1 MKEISD
7 TFLACLGISNTIIL
21 LCILIIIAKYVK
33 QIMID
38 SSYPIVLVLLSNVAS
53 SICKSSIA
61 SIYGLVSTIIV
72 YLIELVIL
80 IYSIIQL
87 NKYLKIAK
95 KLKERKLIE
104 KIMMYFWTKNISND
118 SKYYKEYCKKI

>member
-1 MKEISD
+1 MKEISN
-7 TFLACLGISNTIIL
+7 TFLACLGILNTIIL
-21 LCILIIIAKYVK
+21 LCILIIIAKNIK

-38 SSYPIVLVLLSNVAS
+38 SSYPIVLVLLSTVAS

-61 SIYGLVSTIIV
+61 SIYGLVSTII

-80 IYSIIQL
+80 IYSTIQL

-104 KIMMYFWTKNISND
+104 EHNNDQGHSN
-118 SKYYKEYCKKI
+118 

>member
-21 LCILIIIAKYVK
+21 LCILIIIAKNTK

-38 SSYPIVLVLLSNVAS
+38 SSYPIVLALLSNVAS

-104 KIMMYFWTKNISND
+104 EHNND
-118 SKYYKEYCKKI
+118 QGHRN

>member
-21 LCILIIIAKYVK
+21 LCILIIIAKNVK

-53 SICKSSIA
+53 SKSSIA
-61 SIYGLVSTIIV
+61 SIYGLVSTFIV

-87 NKYLKIAK
+87 NKYLKNAK
-95 KLKERKLIE
+95 KSKERKLIE
-104 KIMMYFWTKNISND
+104 EHNNDQEHSN
-118 SKYYKEYCKKI
+118 

>member
-21 LCILIIIAKYVK
+21 LCILIIIAKNIK
-33 QIMID
+33 QIIID
-38 SSYPIVLVLLSNVAS
+38 SSYPIVLVLLSTVAS

-80 IYSIIQL
+80 IYSTIQL

-95 KLKERKLIE
+95 KLERRKLIE
-104 KIMMYFWTKNISND
+104 EHNNNQ
-118 SKYYKEYCKKI
+118 EHGN

>member
-7 TFLACLGISNTIIL
+7 TLLACLGISNTIIL
-21 LCILIIIAKYVK
+21 LCILIIIAKNIK

-38 SSYPIVLVLLSNVAS
+38 SSYPIVLVLLSN
-53 SICKSSIA
+53 ICKSSIV

-104 KIMMYFWTKNISND
+104 EHNNDQGHSN
-118 SKYYKEYCKKI
+118 

>member
-21 LCILIIIAKYVK
+21 LCILIIIAKNVK

-61 SIYGLVSTIIV
+61 SIV

-95 KLKERKLIE
+95 KSKERKLIE
-104 KIMMYFWTKNISND
+104 EHNNDQGHSN
-118 SKYYKEYCKKI
+118 

>member
-21 LCILIIIAKYVK
+21 LCILIIIAKNVK

-38 SSYPIVLVLLSNVAS
+38 SSYPIVLALLSNVAS

-61 SIYGLVSTIIV
+61 SIYGLVSTFIV

-95 KLKERKLIE
+95 KLNERKLME
-104 KIMMYFWTKNISND
+104 EHNNDQGHSN
-118 SKYYKEYCKKI
+118 

>member
-7 TFLACLGISNTIIL
+7 TLLACLGISNTIIL
-21 LCILIIIAKYVK
+21 LCILIIIAKNIK

-53 SICKSSIA
+53 SICKSSIV

-95 KLKERKLIE
+95 KLNERKLIE
-104 KIMMYFWTKNISND
+104 EHNNDQGHSN
-118 SKYYKEYCKKI
+118 SRIEVILWN

>member
-21 LCILIIIAKYVK
+21 LCILIIIAKNVK

-95 KLKERKLIE
+95 KLNERKLIE
-104 KIMMYFWTKNISND
+104 EHNNDQRHSN
-118 SKYYKEYCKKI
+118 

>member
-1 MKEISD
+1 MKKIWSNILKELSN
-7 TFLACLGISNTIIL
+7 TLLACLGISNTIIL
-21 LCILIIIAKYVK
+21 LCILIIIAKNTK

-95 KLKERKLIE
+95 NLKERKLIE
-104 KIMMYFWTKNISND
+104 EHNND
-118 SKYYKEYCKKI
+118 QGHIN

>member
-1 MKEISD
+1 MKEISN
-7 TFLACLGISNTIIL
+7 TFLACLGILNTIIL
-21 LCILIIIAKYVK
+21 LCILIIIAKNIK

-38 SSYPIVLVLLSNVAS
+38 SSYPIVLVLLSTVAS

-80 IYSIIQL
+80 IYSTIQL

-104 KIMMYFWTKNISND
+104 EHNNDQGHSN
-118 SKYYKEYCKKI
+118 

>member
-21 LCILIIIAKYVK
+21 LCILIIIAKNIK
-33 QIMID
+33 QIIID

-61 SIYGLVSTIIV
+61 SIYGLTSTIII

-80 IYSIIQL
+80 VYSIMQL
-87 NKYLKIAK
+87 FKYIKLAK

-104 KIMMYFWTKNISND
+104 EHNNDQGHSN
-118 SKYYKEYCKKI
+118 